1 MKLFPLLI
9 FISLLFPWK
18 YVVFTSL
25 NSIFFLNSFK
35 VYDIIVNE
43 NIYLVLFINFRGD
56 NNGY

>member
-9 FISLLFPWK
+9 FILILFPWK
-18 YVVFTSL
+18 YVVFIPVNL
-25 NSIFFLNSFK
+25 IFFLNSFK

-43 NIYLVLFINFRGD
+43 NIYLVLYINFRGD